1 MFQDGQIRL
10 SIPELTLVR
19 LVHLISGMDEDI
31 PECIQSGAV
40 ASAITGYTEWV
51 STDVPTITIGWD
63 WQIQTLNNQVSLKRL
78 GEPRSNLI
86 LQDNI
91 GVDLGQQNADR
102 ILSDWVDA
110 MEWKDEI
117 LHYINGRY
125 TA

>member
-63 WQIQTLNNQVSLKRL
+63 WQIQTLNNQVCLKRL